1 MTMILNDSHCHFLSR
16 RCFEALGREKY
27 GQEAAISVEEIASE
41 IGCEAPG
48 EPDALAKVWCAELD
62 RQHVTR
68 AALIASA
75 PGDEDS
81 VAIAVSKHPDR
92 FVGFFMFNPVAPGP
106 GDRLERA
113 FAELGLRCACLF
125 PALHRYELDTPAV
138 TTVFEAA
145 AKHQGVVFVHC
156 GYLSIETRTRLKL
169 PFRLD
174 LRRGDPMALAAV
186 AAEFPTVPVI
196 IPHFGAGFLRE
207 ALMAADVCPN
217 IYLDTSSSN
226 GWIKYASGLN
236 LTEVFRRALGV
247 VGPDRL
253 IFGTDSS
260 LFPPGWRRVIYG
272 AQRTALDELGIEK
285 QSTAKIF
292 GENFERIFPA
302 RPGG

>member
-1 MTMILNDSHCHFLSR
+1 MAMILNDGHCHFLSR

-27 GQEAAISVEEIASE
+27 GHEAAISLEGIASE
-41 IGCEAPG
+41 IGCDVPAES
-48 EPDALAKVWCAELD
+48 DALADLWCAELD

-68 AALIASA
+68 AALIAST

-81 VAIAVSKHPDR
+81 VAVAVSEHPDR
-92 FVGFFMFNPVAPGP
+92 FVGFFMLNPVATGS
-106 GDRLERA
+106 RERVERA

-138 TTVFEAA
+138 TAVFETA
-145 AKHQGVVFVHC
+145 AKHHAAVFVHC
-156 GYLSIETRTRLKL
+156 GYLSIESRTRLKL
-169 PFRLD
+169 PIRLD
-174 LRRGDPMALAAV
+174 LRRGDPLTLAAV

-226 GWIKYASGLN
+226 SWIKYVPGLN
-236 LTEVFRRALGV
+236 LTEVFRRALNV

-285 QSTAKIF
+285 QSITKIF
-292 GENFERIFPA
+292 GENFEKIFPA
-302 RPGG
+302 SGG